1 MVLEPFAKYGK
12 KKKKIN
18 VVVIPL
24 SIQKKQSQLIK
35 DLNVKKKTEMT

>member
-1 MVLEPFAKYGK
+1 MVLEPFAKYG

-35 DLNVKKKTEMT
+35 DLNVKKKTEMTY